1 MSSLERIS
9 CLINSLTNDEDIRQ
23 DLWLHYLNGNAVET
37 FQSKLERLIVEYSDY
52 SELQESIWVLIK
64 NPISDSLSDTLEN
77 NFTDY
82 ERSIICLIVLGV
94 GIEEIS
100 RIKGI
105 SEVRIRQSIATIRYN
120 ECWEKIYGTQK
131 EPNRRRKVRLKRR
144 RD

>member
-120 ECWEKIYGTQK
+120 TVWKPYEKLYKMPKTK
-131 EPNRRRKVRLKRR
+131 KSR
-144 RD
+144 